1 MPGVLTHE
9 SLSLRVQQW
18 AALALDTLPPRIQVR
33 LSGKPP
39 VTIDGDTLA
48 PEVQLGLALLE
59 RRREPSPETLAPPE
73 AREARRRL
81 SAVYAGRPVP
91 VGAVEDLEL
100 PAGPGLCALA
110 TTRRRELGDP
120 HPLLVYY
127 HGGGF
132 TYGDLETHDRMCR
145 LLCRHAGAHVLAI
158 DYRLAPEHPFPAA
171 VRTRAPRWPGRA
183 RTPAAWAPTRSRVG
197 VSGDSAGGN
206 LAAVVAQLAARD
218 GGPAPVLQLLIYPAT
233 DFTRRRRSRELFG
246 EGFLLTNDEMDW
258 FETNYLGAART
269 HAADPR
275 ASPLLAEDLSGLAP
289 AFVVTAAFDPLRDEG
304 EEYAQALR
312 AAGTPAA
319 VRRFPGFIH
328 AFVAAAGVS
337 RAARDAVIEIA
348 GATRGDVR
356 RAARRRNAER
366 TGRGPWPPPPR
377 GSWSARSCSGLPAA
391 RRRPAP
397 PPRPRGQTPPR
408 WRGRA
413 W

>member
-1 MPGVLTHE
+1 
-9 SLSLRVQQW
+9 
-18 AALALDTLPPRIQVR
+18 VR

-39 VTIDGDTLA
+39 ITIDGDTLA
-48 PEVQLGLALLE
+48 PEVQLGLAVLE
-59 RRREPSPETLAPPE
+59 RRREPDLRTLGPGE
-73 AREARRRL
+73 SREARRRL

-91 VGAVEDLEL
+91 VGSVEDLEL
-100 PAGPGLCALA
+100 PGEAGPLRA
-110 TTRRRELGDP
+110 RHYSPHELGGP

-132 TYGDLETHDRMCR
+132 TYGDLETHDGTCR

-171 VRTRAPRWPGRA
+171 VHDARAA
-183 RTPAAWAPTRSRVG
+183 LAWACANAAGLGADPGRVG

-218 GGPAPVLQLLIYPAT
+218 GGPTPVLQLLIYPAT

-246 EGFLLTNDEMDW
+246 EGFLLTNDEMNW
-258 FETNYLGAART
+258 FETNYLGEART

-319 VRRFPGFIH
+319 VRRFPGLIH

-348 GATRGDVR
+348 GVTRGMFASADGG
-356 RAARRRNAER
+356 RAA
-366 TGRGPWPPPPR
+366 GY
-377 GSWSARSCSGLPAA
+377 AA
-391 RRRPAP
+391 
-397 PPRPRGQTPPR
+397 
-408 WRGRA
+408 
-413 W
+413 